1 MSQERLLAVLKDA
14 MSRAEAE
21 CPAALRR
28 GEEAFATG
36 MNTWL
41 GVLLPYVSE
50 EDRENADCGDVRH
63 GRRRAEAEE
72 LIWHPLNR

>member
-1 MSQERLLAVLKDA
+1 MSQERLLVVLKDA
-14 MSRAEAE
+14 MSRAESE

-50 EDRENADCGDVRH
+50 EDREM
-63 GRRRAEAEE
+63 
-72 LIWHPLNR
+72 LIAAMSAMVDAVQRPRN